1 MQFSQKIKDLIF
13 SAHEHGHVCLLGT
26 SGPNGPNISPK
37 GSMMI
42 FDDEHLAYWERTKKT
57 ALDNLRHDNRVIVV
71 YSNLRAQWDGVLKS
85 GILRFYGTAELYESG
100 EIWEAV
106 RAKLSD
112 RERDHEGAENG
123 IAVLIRLT
131 RAQNV
136 RGGPIE

>member
-1 MQFSQKIKDLIF
+1 
-13 SAHEHGHVCLLGT
+13 
-26 SGPNGPNISPK
+26 
-37 GSMMI
+37 
-42 FDDEHLAYWERTKKT
+42 
-57 ALDNLRHDNRVIVV
+57 
-71 YSNLRAQWDGVLKS
+71 VLKS

>member
-1 MQFSQKIKDLIF
+1 MPFSQKIRDLIF
-13 SAHEHGHVCLLGT
+13 NGREDGHVCLLGT
-26 SGPNGPNISPK
+26 TGPDGPNISPK

-42 FDDEHLAYWERTKKT
+42 FDDEHLAYWERSKRK

-71 YSNLRAQWDGVLKS
+71 YSNLQAQWDGVLDS
-85 GILRFYGTAELYESG
+85 GILRFYGTAELHEDG
-100 EIWEAV
+100 EVWEAV
-106 RAKLSD
+106 RARLSD
-112 RERDHEGAENG
+112 RERDHEGAETG